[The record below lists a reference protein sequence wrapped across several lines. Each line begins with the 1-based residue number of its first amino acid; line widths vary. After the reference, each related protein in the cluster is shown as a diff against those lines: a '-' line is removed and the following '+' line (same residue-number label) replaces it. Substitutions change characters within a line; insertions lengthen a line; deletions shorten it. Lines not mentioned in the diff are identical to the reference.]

1 MRNFKSFSMK
11 KVVFVLLACLLVFSA
26 CSKFNKIR
34 KEKDHLKKYEA
45 AIDYYEK
52 KHYDKALILL
62 EEIEPLLRGKKEGEK
77 AQFLTAQCYYKT
89 KQYELAS
96 YSFKRFYETY
106 PRSEW
111 AEECL
116 YMHAYSLYNQS
127 PESELDQK
135 PTLEAIQSIQTYLN
149 TYPQSKR
156 IEEANNIIKELRS
169 KLELKAYQ
177 NAMVFYKNS
186 NYKAAI
192 QTFSNFEKDY
202 PDSDFM
208 EEVMFK
214 KLETLYNL
222 ARQSIVSKQVARLN
236 ETLSFYEEY
245 KYKFP
250 ESKYLKD
257 ASAIAEAARKQ
268 IAELKKLDNPDN
280 TENQTQTITDK
291 QNEK

>member
-1 MRNFKSFSMK
+1 MK
-11 KVVFVLLACLLVFSA
+11 QAVFVLLASLLIVS

-45 AIDYYEK
+45 AIAYYEK
-52 KHYDKALILL
+52 KHYDKTLILL

-77 AQFLTAQCYYKT
+77 AQFITAQCYYKT
-89 KQYELAS
+89 KQYEMAA
-96 YSFKRFYETY
+96 YTFKKFYETY

-135 PTLEAIQSIQTYLN
+135 PTLEAIQSIQVYLN
-149 TYPQSKR
+149 AYPQSKR

-177 NAMVFYKNS
+177 NALVFYKNS

-192 QTFSNFEKDY
+192 QAMSNFEKDY

-208 EEVMFK
+208 EEVMYK
-214 KLETLYNL
+214 KLETYYNL
-222 ARQSIVSKQVARLN
+222 ARQSIASKQMARLA
-236 ETLSFYEEY
+236 ETIAFYEEY

-250 ESKYLKD
+250 ESKYMKEATD
-257 ASAIAEAARKQ
+257 IFEASTKQ
-268 IAELKKLDNPDN
+268 LAELKKVDTKN
-280 TENQTQTITDK
+280 TIENQIRTETNIDK

>member
-1 MRNFKSFSMK
+1 MK
-11 KVVFVLLACLLVFSA
+11 KLVFVLLACLLVCSA

-34 KEKDHLKKYEA
+34 KEKDPLKKYEA
-45 AIDYYEK
+45 AVTYYEK
-52 KHYDKALILL
+52 KHYDKTLILL

-89 KQYELAS
+89 KQYEMAS
-96 YSFKRFYETY
+96 YSFKKFYETY
-106 PRSEW
+106 PRSQW

-135 PTLEAIQSIQTYLN
+135 PTLEAIQSIQVYLN
-149 TYPQSKR
+149 AYPQSKR
-156 IEEANNIIKELRS
+156 IEEANNIIKELRG

-177 NAMVFYKNS
+177 NALVFYKNS

-192 QTFSNFEKDY
+192 QTISNFEKDY

-208 EEVMFK
+208 EEVMYK
-214 KLETLYNL
+214 KLETYYNL
-222 ARQSIVSKQVARLN
+222 ARQSIASKQILRLT
-236 ETLSFYEEY
+236 ETLAVYEEY

-257 ASAIAEAARKQ
+257 ANNIAEAASKQ
-268 IAELKKLDNPDN
+268 LAELKKIDVKNT
-280 TENQTQTITDK
+280 TENQIRTETITDK

>member
-1 MRNFKSFSMK
+1 MK
-11 KVVFVLLACLLVFSA
+11 KVVFVLLVSVFAFSA

-34 KEKDHLKKYEA
+34 KEKDPLKKYEA
-45 AIDYYEK
+45 AITYYEK
-52 KHYDKALILL
+52 KHYDKTLILL
-62 EEIEPLLRGKKEGEK
+62 EEIEPLLRGKKEAEK
-77 AQFLTAQCYYKT
+77 AQLLTAQAYYKT
-89 KQYELAS
+89 KQYEMAS
-96 YSFKRFYETY
+96 YSFKKFYETY

-111 AEECL
+111 AEEAL

-135 PTLEAIQSIQTYLN
+135 PTLEAIQSIQVYLN
-149 TYPQSKR
+149 AYPQSKR

-177 NAMVFYKNS
+177 NALVFYKNS

-192 QTFSNFEKDY
+192 QTITNFEKDY

-208 EEVMFK
+208 EEVMYK
-214 KLETLYNL
+214 KLETSYNL
-222 ARQSIVSKQVARLN
+222 ARQSIASKQVTRLA
-236 ETLSFYEEY
+236 ETMVIYDEY

-250 ESKYLKD
+250 ESKYIKD
-257 ASAIAEAARKQ
+257 ANNISEAVKKQ
-268 IAELKKLDNPDN
+268 LAELKKLDIKNT
-280 TENQTQTITDK
+280 TENQIRTETNTDK

>member
-1 MRNFKSFSMK
+1 MK
-11 KVVFVLLACLLVFSA
+11 NAIFVLLASLFVFSA

-45 AIDYYEK
+45 AIAYYEK
-52 KHYDKALILL
+52 KHYDKTLILL

-89 KQYELAS
+89 KQYEMAS
-96 YSFKRFYETY
+96 YSFKKFYETY

-135 PTLEAIQSIQTYLN
+135 PTLEAIQSIQVYLN
-149 TYPQSKR
+149 AYPQSKR
-156 IEEANNIIKELRS
+156 IDEANNIIKELRS

-177 NAMVFYKNS
+177 NALVFYKNS

-192 QTFSNFEKDY
+192 QTMTNFEKDY

-208 EEVMFK
+208 EEVMYK
-214 KLETLYNL
+214 KLETSYNL
-222 ARQSIVSKQVARLN
+222 ARQSIASKQMLRLS
-236 ETLSFYEEY
+236 ETIAFYEEY

-257 ASAIAEAARKQ
+257 ATNIFEASNKQ
-268 IAELKKLDNPDN
+268 LAELKKLDAKTT
-280 TENQTQTITDK
+280 TENQSRTETNTDK

>member
-1 MRNFKSFSMK
+1 MK
-11 KVVFVLLACLLVFSA
+11 KAVFVLLASLFVFSA

-45 AIDYYEK
+45 AITYYEK
-52 KHYDKALILL
+52 KHYDKTLILL

-89 KQYELAS
+89 KQYEMAA
-96 YSFKRFYETY
+96 YTFKKFYETY

-111 AEECL
+111 AEESL
-116 YMHAYSLYNQS
+116 YMHAHSLYNQS
-127 PESELDQK
+127 PESELDQT
-135 PTLEAIQSIQTYLN
+135 PTLEAIQSIQLYLN
-149 TYPQSKR
+149 AYPQSKR

-177 NAMVFYKNS
+177 NALVFYKSS

-192 QTFSNFEKDY
+192 QTLSNFEKDY

-208 EEVMFK
+208 EEVMYK
-214 KLETLYNL
+214 KLETSYNL
-222 ARQSIVSKQVARLN
+222 ARQSIASKQALRLA
-236 ETLSFYEEY
+236 ETLAIYDEY

-257 ASAIAEAARKQ
+257 ATNIAEAANKQLTELRK
-268 IAELKKLDNPDN
+268 IDIKN
-280 TENQTQTITDK
+280 TNENQTRSETIIDK

>member
-1 MRNFKSFSMK
+1 MK
-11 KVVFVLLACLLVFSA
+11 KAIFVLLASLFVFSA

-34 KEKDHLKKYEA
+34 KEKDHIKKYEA
-45 AIDYYEK
+45 AIAYYEK
-52 KHYDKALILL
+52 KHYDKTLILL

-89 KQYELAS
+89 KQYEMAS
-96 YSFKRFYETY
+96 YTFKKFYETY

-135 PTLEAIQSIQTYLN
+135 PTLEAIQSIQMYLN
-149 TYPQSKR
+149 AYPQSKR

-177 NAMVFYKNS
+177 NALVFYKNS

-192 QTFSNFEKDY
+192 QTMNNFEKDY

-214 KLETLYNL
+214 KLETSYNL
-222 ARQSIVSKQVARLN
+222 ARQSIVSKQITRLM
-236 ETLSFYEEY
+236 ETLAIYEEY
-245 KYKFP
+245 KYKFSK
-250 ESKYLKD
+250 SKYLKD
-257 ASAIAEAARKQ
+257 ADDIAEAANKQ
-268 IAELKKLDNPDN
+268 LAELRKVEIKNT
-280 TENQTQTITDK
+280 TENQTRTETITDK